1 MLVHYFINNVQK
13 CLKAY
18 RITDRCNNITFPQL
32 LLRTVIM
39 ESVKLD
45 GISAIVHDQ
54 ASTQTLHGATT
65 WLKLWGIMLT
75 PKWTLFVQFD
85 HWFYSENEVTCRYI
99 CQNNFY
105 CRSKTCI
112 LHHSS
117 FWIEHIITS
126 LGPTPS
132 GGDVITIEGN

>member
-13 CLKAY
+13 CLKPY

-54 ASTQTLHGATT
+54 ASAQTLHGATT
-65 WLKLWGIMLT
+65 
-75 PKWTLFVQFD
+75 
-85 HWFYSENEVTCRYI
+85 
-99 CQNNFY
+99 
-105 CRSKTCI
+105 
-112 LHHSS
+112 
-117 FWIEHIITS
+117 
-126 LGPTPS
+126 
-132 GGDVITIEGN
+132 